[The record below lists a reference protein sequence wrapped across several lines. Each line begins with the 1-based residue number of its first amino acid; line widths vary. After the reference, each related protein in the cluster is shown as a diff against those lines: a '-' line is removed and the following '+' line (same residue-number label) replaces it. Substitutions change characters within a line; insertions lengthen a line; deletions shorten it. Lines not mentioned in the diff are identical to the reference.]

1 MEAPAAWQELLV
13 GRAIARPPTTTS
25 DCDDYYFLLL
35 LLLLRRVLP
44 LLRLTTNYH
53 LLAPPTLP
61 STTATTPAFDAMI
74 YGEFLLLGLSAPLS
88 SLSSLLLV
96 EFLDTEM
103 RFLAIVSF
111 LCRRRCPHILQT
123 EYQLIAFWR
132 RFSKLEAIVQ

>member
-25 DCDDYYFLLL
+25 DCDDYYLL

-74 YGEFLLLGLSAPLS
+74 YGRIPII
-88 SLSSLLLV
+88 
-96 EFLDTEM
+96 
-103 RFLAIVSF
+103 RFVSTPVIIAIV
-111 LCRRRCPHILQT
+111 
-123 EYQLIAFWR
+123 IAG
-132 RFSKLEAIVQ
+132 